1 MKRQRY
7 VRRPLP
13 DGAAELFQSAEE
25 AWFWFI
31 RTQKA
36 RRDGARFGNS
46 GAMVRPCEADDIYL
60 AAVSLMRAG
69 VLKVLHLRT
78 LVDFGNRERAPDP
91 RVREEMHPARLW
103 DEALDRMSTILRRKG
118 ILV

>member
-1 MKRQRY
+1 M
-7 VRRPLP
+7 P
-13 DGAAELFQSAEE
+13 DAATELFQTAEE

-36 RRDGARFGNS
+36 RRDGARFGNV
-46 GAMVRPCEADDIYL
+46 GAAVRPCEADDIYL
-60 AAVSLMRAG
+60 AAVGLMRAG

-91 RVREEMHPARLW
+91 RVREELQPARLW
-103 DEALDRMSTILRRKG
+103 DEALDRMTTILRRKG
-118 ILV
+118 ILA